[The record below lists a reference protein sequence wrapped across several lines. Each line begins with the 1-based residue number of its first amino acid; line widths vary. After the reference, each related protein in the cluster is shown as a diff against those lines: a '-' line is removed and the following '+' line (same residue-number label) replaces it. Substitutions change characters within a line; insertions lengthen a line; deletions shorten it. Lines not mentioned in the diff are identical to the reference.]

1 MDSNGR
7 NCSDIDECLLGTDDC
22 DTYATCAN
30 TDGGYTCTC
39 NAGKFLLDTQIFFI
53 KLQLQEILSIFTTL
67 QRTLMELKIKLV
79 RNFVDILCIIVTE
92 QWLRP
97 QLFL

>member
-30 TDGGYTCTC
+30 TDGSYTCTC
-39 NAGKFLLDTQIFFI
+39 NAGKHLDYT
-53 KLQLQEILSIFTTL
+53 
-67 QRTLMELKIKLV
+67 RTLLV
-79 RNFVDILCIIVTE
+79 RFQISYYVV
-92 QWLRP
+92 
-97 QLFL
+97 FLYIFL